1 MKWSFS
7 IGKVAD
13 IDIRIH
19 ITFLLL
25 LLLVGWSSYQND
37 GLIGAWAG
45 ISFIL
50 LLFGCVLLHELGHA
64 FAARAF
70 GIRTPDITLL
80 PIGGVARLE
89 KMPRNPIQEL
99 VIAAAG
105 PVVNVVIA
113 IGLYWLIG
121 RNAMFWSLE
130 GFEVVGPGQILVKL
144 LLANVYLVLFN
155 LLPAFP
161 MDGGRVLR
169 ATLAVFLRYDRATDV
184 AAFIGQLIAIVL
196 FALSVLWGQL
206 LLGLISIFVFLGAR
220 QEAVLAKIHEAMP
233 ANIPIRQAMITQFSC
248 LPAEAPLWRAREYA
262 SQTMQTLFPVVRE
275 DLRCVG
281 VLSREELM
289 QPADSVRDLRPIS
302 QEAKPVLEIFSDEPY
317 LEAVEK
323 METGGHS
330 VAAVVNENR
339 QLVGLVTLAALLER
353 GNVRR

>member
-161 MDGGRVLR
+161 MDGG
-169 ATLAVFLRYDRATDV
+169 
-184 AAFIGQLIAIVL
+184 
-196 FALSVLWGQL
+196 
-206 LLGLISIFVFLGAR
+206 
-220 QEAVLAKIHEAMP
+220 
-233 ANIPIRQAMITQFSC
+233 
-248 LPAEAPLWRAREYA
+248 
-262 SQTMQTLFPVVRE
+262 
-275 DLRCVG
+275 
-281 VLSREELM
+281 
-289 QPADSVRDLRPIS
+289 
-302 QEAKPVLEIFSDEPY
+302 
-317 LEAVEK
+317 
-323 METGGHS
+323 
-330 VAAVVNENR
+330 
-339 QLVGLVTLAALLER
+339 
-353 GNVRR
+353 